1 MSMKAITDKS
11 HFPNAN
17 HQMKINKTNI
27 KFKRENKK
35 KHEMLRKKNKE
46 ELCDAM
52 DFWCVCLWFFGP
64 FVLFSTQLKYI
75 RYVHQPTNYLVNL
88 SAFVLVSIL
97 SVLRIVLRQ
106 AFRMMRTVQSFLCSP
121 QLSFLLVVHHILVF

>member
-35 KHEMLRKKNKE
+35 KHEMLRKKKK
-46 ELCDAM
+46 
-52 DFWCVCLWFFGP
+52 
-64 FVLFSTQLKYI
+64 Q
-75 RYVHQPTNYLVNL
+75 R
-88 SAFVLVSIL
+88 
-97 SVLRIVLRQ
+97 
-106 AFRMMRTVQSFLCSP
+106 RTL
-121 QLSFLLVVHHILVF
+121 